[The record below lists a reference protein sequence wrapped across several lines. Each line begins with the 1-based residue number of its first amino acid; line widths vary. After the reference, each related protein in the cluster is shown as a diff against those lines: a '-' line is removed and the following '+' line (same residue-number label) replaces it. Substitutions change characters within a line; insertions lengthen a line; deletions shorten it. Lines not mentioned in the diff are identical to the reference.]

1 MTASSRSALLFR
13 LSTTAAVRRQ
23 RALEVALQELLRL
36 VLAVRELQG
45 IGELRLVPAGF
56 QAPAKAAD
64 LRPQEEPG
72 DRDADG
78 RGAEDE
84 TDGPARGHG
93 RGRVI
98 GGCVVELRPDQAV
111 EVGADRLVGGRQLV
125 RERREG
131 RGRLG
136 GQARRAE
143 QIADGG
149 PLPDEQLKVGAFGR
163 RSAIAGVQLLQR

>member
-1 MTASSRSALLFR
+1 M
-13 LSTTAAVRRQ
+13 
-23 RALEVALQELLRL
+23 
-36 VLAVRELQG
+36 
-45 IGELRLVPAGF
+45 
-56 QAPAKAAD
+56 
-64 LRPQEEPG
+64 
-72 DRDADG
+72 
-78 RGAEDE
+78 
-84 TDGPARGHG
+84 
-93 RGRVI
+93 I